1 MNSRTRFRV
10 CAGLGLAKGAK
21 SVHRI
26 IRLGIEARR
35 EGHSLG
41 KRSVAV
47 GLGLVV
53 AAIGAAAQGAAPA
66 PDRAAMERA
75 LQQAD
80 GPKRRIL
87 EAARLKAGA
96 PAPVAAAAAP
106 APAPAPAVAPAP
118 PRAEAAAAAVPA
130 PDTEIVVVITMPP
143 GIEPVVVPAPAR
155 VGSVAA
161 VAPLEAEPP
170 PPRLLDLPPAPA
182 APLPPPR
189 LLSTA
194 EPDLPARM
202 FRRAGGRVEAL
213 VDIVIDA
220 DGSVKSAS
228 VVSSNHADADEAV
241 LEAVRRWRYE
251 PQAAARP
258 HQVRLLVS
266 PP

>member
-1 MNSRTRFRV
+1 M
-10 CAGLGLAKGAK
+10 
-21 SVHRI
+21 
-26 IRLGIEARR
+26 
-35 EGHSLG
+35 G

-47 GLGLVV
+47 GFGLAV
-53 AAIGAAAQGAAPA
+53 AAVGAAAQGAAPA
-66 PDRAAMERA
+66 PERAAMERA

-87 EAARLKAGA
+87 EAARLKAGTPA
-96 PAPVAAAAAP
+96 SAPVAAVPPP
-106 APAPAPAVAPAP
+106 APATPPPP
-118 PRAEAAAAAVPA
+118 PRAEAAPVPA

-155 VGSVAA
+155 VNSVAA
-161 VAPLEAEPP
+161 VAPPETEPP
-170 PPRLLDLPPAPA
+170 PPRLLDLPPPPA

-189 LLSTA
+189 LLATA

-213 VDIVIDA
+213 VDIVIDT
-220 DGSVKSAS
+220 DGSVKRAA
-228 VVSSNHADADEAV
+228 VVSSNHAEADDAV